1 MAFCS
6 RQQGGK
12 RARVA
17 KGTKGKNVKK
27 TGNSW
32 QVFAVVATGVFM
44 STLDSSMINVALP
57 AIMNEFHSS
66 LPLPQWVVM
75 IYLLTITSSLLFWG
89 HVADRVGRG
98 RIYPAGMLL
107 FGTGSLLCSL
117 APHIGW
123 LICSRLFQAIG
134 AAMMMATGP
143 ALVKDSTPVDRLG
156 RSLGLIG
163 IAVSGGLMSGPF
175 LGGLL
180 IEYISWRGIFFVTAP
195 IGLLCSGLALF
206 ILPRKGTLRP
216 DRGFDLVGS
225 ATWALF
231 LAPIVLATT
240 VGPTL
245 AIALVG
251 FSIIALFLF
260 IRHEAAALDPILPL
274 GLLKKR
280 FFSAALLSAL
290 LSFTVLFS
298 VIILIPFYL
307 DRVQGLSAVRIGLV
321 MMAIPVS
328 VLVVAPLAGWLSDY
342 VSARFLTTLGLT
354 TSTAGLLLLTG
365 LSAQSHPLSVALRLS
380 LLGCGQALFLSPN
393 SASVLANVDSGKT
406 GVSAGLLATA
416 RNLGMLLGVAQAG
429 LIFSLYFGM
438 DTGGLDLK
446 DFGPEHAQSFMTA
459 LKASFLT
466 TTAIGV
472 VSMLASWLRG
482 PLKAR
487 RKY

>member
-1 MAFCS
+1 M
-6 RQQGGK
+6 
-12 RARVA
+12 
-17 KGTKGKNVKK
+17 KK

-66 LPLPQWVVM
+66 LVLTQWVVM

-107 FGTGSLLCSL
+107 FGTASLVCSL

-123 LICSRLFQAIG
+123 LVCSRFFQAIG

-163 IAVSGGLMSGPF
+163 IAVSGGLMAGPF

-206 ILPRKGTLRP
+206 VLPREGTARP
-216 DRGFDLVGS
+216 DRGLDLVGS
-225 ATWALF
+225 AAWVLF
-231 LAPIVLATT
+231 LAPLVLATT
-240 VGPTL
+240 IDSAL
-245 AIALVG
+245 AIIPLVG

-260 IRHEAAALDPILPL
+260 IRHENGAVDPILPL

-307 DRVQGLSAVRIGLV
+307 DRVQGLPALRIGLV

-365 LSAQSHPLSVALRLS
+365 LSAQTHPLSVALHLS

-393 SASVLANVDSGKT
+393 SASVLANVDSSKT

-429 LIFSLYFGM
+429 LIFSLYFGLN
-438 DTGGLDLK
+438 TGGLDLK
-446 DFGPEHAQSFMTA
+446 DFGPQHVQSFMTA

-472 VSMLASWLRG
+472 ASMLASWLRG

-487 RKY
+487 RRY